1 MVISITLLLYSA
13 LSNSPCHLRYGTR
26 LLQSQAKVDFPKKI
40 KKPAQNYAVPAMIC
54 SFVLLCVGKLPAEC
68 CNTLRLCIC
77 VGNVAAGDAEVVVAI
92 IVLCALCT
100 E

>member
-1 MVISITLLLYSA
+1 MPLVKANAIYGMGHVFYSLRQKLISL
-13 LSNSPCHLRYGTR
+13 N
-26 LLQSQAKVDFPKKI
+26 KKI

-54 SFVLLCVGKLPAEC
+54 SFVLLCVGKLPTEC

-77 VGNVAAGDAEVVVAI
+77 VRNIAAGNAEVVVAI
-92 IVLCALCT
+92 IVLCALCA

>member
-1 MVISITLLLYSA
+1 MPIVKVIAIYGMGHVFYS
-13 LSNSPCHLRYGTR
+13 LRQK
-26 LLQSQAKVDFPKKI
+26 LISLKKKI

-54 SFVLLCVGKLPAEC
+54 SFVLLCVGKLPAES

-92 IVLCALCT
+92 IVLCALCA